1 MTTPCRTLIQRSFR
15 IDSSGLNRRIATG
28 AGFQFLGIGL
38 RTILTIGSTAV
49 LARLLTPADFGY
61 VAMAAVVTEFA
72 ALFSAFGFT
81 NVLIQRKVINRLYL
95 DTVFWAT
102 FGLGVV
108 MATVVFL
115 LSLGSPW
122 LFADPR
128 VAPLLQVLC
137 IGFIIISPSA
147 VPTVVLARQLR
158 FRTEFWINIGSVL
171 LRTCA
176 GIGFALAGWGVW
188 SLVWGGL
195 VGHLA
200 TVVLGYINVPYWP
213 RWRFHLPLLTST
225 WRTSG
230 SYLGNTLMYYI
241 STNLD
246 LLLIGRQLGA
256 SPLGLY
262 QNARTLTD
270 EIRARIAMPI
280 QQVLFPALSALQSDR
295 ARARQLV
302 LRAGRLMAAVVV
314 PIGVGVSANAP
325 ELVQVLYGAQWL
337 SMAPVLGMMG
347 LSAAVRASTAIAS
360 PLFNANNQVGL
371 SMRFNLVGTV
381 LMVGGILLAMP
392 QGIEAVAMAV
402 FLSSL
407 YWLVVLRAA
416 FGLLDMGTR
425 QVIEVLGPPMLA
437 SAGLWLVTA
446 AIRKTAWSTSDGV
459 LLMGHVALGALVY
472 LGTLHLLSRQYLK
485 DLRQVAALM
494 PRRN

>member
-1 MTTPCRTLIQRSFR
+1 MTRYRDYEAEYQKS
-15 IDSSGLNRRIATG
+15 
-28 AGFQFLGIGL
+28 
-38 RTILTIGSTAV
+38 
-49 LARLLTPADFGY
+49 LA
-61 VAMAAVVTEFA
+61 E
-72 ALFSAFGFT
+72 
-81 NVLIQRKVINRLYL
+81 L
-95 DTVFWAT
+95 DRAK
-102 FGLGVV
+102 
-108 MATVVFL
+108 
-115 LSLGSPW
+115 
-122 LFADPR
+122 
-128 VAPLLQVLC
+128 
-137 IGFIIISPSA
+137 I
-147 VPTVVLARQLR
+147 
-158 FRTEFWINIGSVL
+158 E
-171 LRTCA
+171 
-176 GIGFALAGWGVW
+176 
-188 SLVWGGL
+188 
-195 VGHLA
+195 
-200 TVVLGYINVPYWP
+200 
-213 RWRFHLPLLTST
+213 
-225 WRTSG
+225 
-230 SYLGNTLMYYI
+230 
-241 STNLD
+241 
-246 LLLIGRQLGA
+246 
-256 SPLGLY
+256 Y

-295 ARARQLV
+295 VRARQLV

-392 QGIEAVAMAV
+392 RGIEAVAVAIFV
-402 FLSSL
+402 SSL

-446 AIRKTAWSTSDGV
+446 AVRKTAWSTSDGM

-472 LGTLHLLSRQYLK
+472 LGSLHLLSRQYLT
-485 DLRQVAALM
+485 DLRQAAALLN
-494 PRRN
+494 RRN